1 MREIISEVHMPH
13 ELSLLGVYV
22 SPLFLEIPAGVAG
35 AVITA
40 LLLNRLGWSRFFAN
54 PPWVFVSFVAIYICL
69 LDILLGKAAL
79 L

>member
-1 MREIISEVHMPH
+1 MNCLCSGYTFRRCFLKFRRE
-13 ELSLLGVYV
+13 
-22 SPLFLEIPAGVAG
+22 SPG

-69 LDILLGKAAL
+69 LDVLLGKAAL